1 MFCEVDSKSVFP
13 VYMWASGTAP
23 EHGAGI
29 TVVAFSCVARIV
41 DLCGNSEDISFTHF
55 VSLTIQG
62 ALTQSVISSPCKGL
76 SGFVSAFLVLF
87 LTPSEII
94 SNK

>member
-29 TVVAFSCVARIV
+29 TVVAFSCVARTV
-41 DLCGNSEDISFTHF
+41 YLYGNSEDISFTHF
-55 VSLTIQG
+55 VSLIIIG
-62 ALTQSVISSPCKGL
+62 A
-76 SGFVSAFLVLF
+76 
-87 LTPSEII
+87 
-94 SNK
+94 